1 MIELD
6 KYWNEI
12 NEHKGEFAMSNELS
26 DKKYKFDA
34 YSWLE
39 ISEMD
44 KKGQTILIPLGSV
57 EEAGSHLPMGADIY
71 VAEAIA
77 NEVAKKTGCLVGPSI
92 PIGYSEWFLEFP
104 GTISLKMETFI
115 QVLRDYCSSLI
126 RHGFNKIIF
135 VNGHG
140 GHAALVGVVA
150 RELVAKHDVQIAMVE
165 PWIIANSLG
174 QDILGEKTFTHAGEL
189 MTSLMLYLHPQEVN
203 MQRAKV
209 EYSKSRNPSFK
220 TRSIIGPAEF
230 KGVLINHYEKAKDL
244 TASGTTGDPLS
255 ATAKKG
261 ELLFEKITAYLVEM
275 VRNFGSS
282 AN

>member
-1 MIELD
+1 
-6 KYWNEI
+6 
-12 NEHKGEFAMSNELS
+12 MSNDFHE
-26 DKKYKFDA
+26 KKYRFDA

-44 KKGQTILIPLGSV
+44 KKSQTVLIPLGSV
-57 EEAGSHLPMGADIY
+57 EEAGPHLPMGADIY

-77 NEVAKKTGCLVGPSI
+77 HEIAKNAGCLVCPSL

-104 GTISLKMETFI
+104 GTISLNMETFV
-115 QVLRDYCSSLI
+115 QVLRDYCSCLI
-126 RHGFNKIIF
+126 RHGFKKVIF

-150 RELVAKHDVQIAMVE
+150 RELVAKYDVQIAMVE

-174 QDILGEKTFTHAGEL
+174 QDILGEKTFTHAGEI
-189 MTSLMLYLHPQEVN
+189 MTSLMLYLHPERVN

-209 EYSKSRNPSFK
+209 EHSKSRNPSFK

-244 TASGTTGDPLS
+244 TVSGSTGDPLS
-255 ATAKKG
+255 ATAEKG
-261 ELLFEKITAYLVEM
+261 KLLFERITAYLVEM
-275 VRNFGSS
+275 VKEFG
-282 AN
+282 